1 MPNILINQNSGIIEF
16 NTGIAGS
23 AVFDTNL
30 SGLRMTYD
38 QFGGVNLLSYNT
50 NVSSGLDRFTIDGSN
65 GRLFSVTDNL
75 AGSLFSVNDIA
86 GLPIIEAFDDNT
98 VVMGAFN
105 RNDFIITGGCVGI
118 GALPNTGFTKLLV
131 NGTGVFGTSN
141 TNYTRLVSN
150 PLSVIGSGNTFVQ
163 LNIQNLAIGNSA
175 SSDLVLT
182 SNAGT
187 DDNFYVDLG
196 INNSGYNQ
204 AAYNI
209 GSSGDGYLYIHGG
222 NLTIGT
228 QSPNKTIKFHTDG
241 TTSANQIA
249 EINSTGYFSPN
260 KAVIAL
266 SGFFGRNNSF
276 RGTDITIAGGESNI
290 VSGNLSQIVGGLNN
304 SITGCF
310 SNINGGCFNVIHGNV
325 NTIGGG
331 IRNAIGGCCSTANT
345 YFPTTL
351 NNFIGGGTGNCIS
364 PNQCSNFIGGGTS
377 NLIISPLAQSILV
390 NHNSI
395 LGGTNNIIDAGQ
407 CSSILGGCYN
417 SVGFVMSTI
426 VGGAL
431 NCINSSFSTIAYGYK
446 NTGICFGSVNFI
458 GGEANRMNSSY
469 DSAILG
475 GCDNKMFGNCSSI
488 VGGHSNKVGVGDGSN
503 CRQANASFIGGGGFN
518 IITGTVANCSSV
530 SEYSLIVGGYANK
543 ITTCYASILGGRQNI
558 VSHVGATVIGDGGAR
573 DKVSRGVCSLS
584 LDFNGGIFLTGSNI
598 TLSPSPL
605 PGRVDFCDSNLI
617 NATPQI
623 LTVRDNFNITS
634 AYNSRVILV
643 NSAAAPV
650 TGFLISGQSTGFNA
664 SLIQIGAGQI
674 QITGSGIGI
683 VISSYNN
690 QYKTA
695 GQFATISLLHTGSNG
710 YIIYGN
716 TSV

>member
-1 MPNILINQNSGIIEF
+1 MPNILINPRSGILEF
-16 NTGIAGS
+16 NTGIAGG

-38 QFGGVNLLSYNT
+38 NFGGVNLLSYNT
-50 NVSSGLDRFTIDGSN
+50 NVSSGLDRFTIDGAN

-75 AGSLFSVNDIA
+75 SGSLFSVNDIA

-105 RNDFIITGGCVGI
+105 KNDFIISGGCVGI
-118 GALPNTGFTKLLV
+118 GALPDTGFTKLLV

-141 TNYTRLVSN
+141 TNYTRLTSN

-163 LNIQNLAIGNSA
+163 LNIQNLAIGDSA

-187 DDNFYVDLG
+187 DDSFYLDLG

-209 GSSGDGYLYIHGG
+209 GNSGDGYLYIHGG

-228 QSPNKTIKFHTDG
+228 QSPNRTIKFHTDG

-266 SGFFGRNNSF
+266 SGFFGRNNRF
-276 RGTDITIAGGESNI
+276 VGADVTMGGGENNI
-290 VSGNLSQIVGGLNN
+290 ISGNDSIIVGGLNN

-310 SNINGGCFNVIHGNV
+310 SNIAGGCFNLIHGNV

-331 IRNAIGGCCSTANT
+331 TRNAIGACCNSANL
-345 YFPTTL
+345 YFTTTL
-351 NNFIGGGTGNCIS
+351 NNFIGGGSGHCVS
-364 PNQCSNFIGGGTS
+364 PNSCYNFIGGGTNNTINSPIAQYVCMNHNIILGGQS
-377 NLIISPLAQSILV
+377 NCMVGSAGC
-390 NHNSI
+390 NSI
-395 LGGTNNIIDAGQ
+395 LGGFCNTL
-407 CSSILGGCYN
+407 SSCT
-417 SVGFVMSTI
+417 STI
-426 VGGAL
+426 VGGCC
-431 NCINSSFSTIAYGYK
+431 NNMSHPNSIIAYGAC
-446 NTGICFGSVNFI
+446 NTGSAAQSSPGIFI
-458 GGEANRMNSSY
+458 GGINNRIDTSSS
-469 DSAILG
+469 SAILG
-475 GCDNKMFGNCSSI
+475 GCDNKIYGNCSSI
-488 VGGHSNKVGVGDGSN
+488 IGGHSNKIGFLGDTARLGYS
-503 CRQANASFIGGGGFN
+503 SFIGGGGFN
-518 IITGTVANCSSV
+518 IITGTQPSCSTIT
-530 SEYSLIVGGYANK
+530 EYSLIVGGYANK
-543 ITTCYASILGGRQNI
+543 ITSCFASILGGRQNL
-558 VSHVGATVIGDGGAR
+558 VTHVGATVIGDGGAR

-617 NATPQI
+617 NATPNI
-623 LTVRDNFNITS
+623 LNVNSNFSIGTG
-634 AYNSRVILV
+634 YNSRVVLANSGSIL
-643 NSAAAPV
+643 
-650 TGFLISGQSTGFNA
+650 TGTISLGNPTGFN
-664 SLIQIGAGQI
+664 SSIIQIGVGQV
-674 QITGSGIGI
+674 QITGAAG
-683 VISSYNN
+683 VIIQTYNN
-690 QYKTA
+690 QFKTA
-695 GQFATISLLHTGSNG
+695 GQYATVSLLHSGNDG
-710 YIIYGN
+710 YIMYGN
-716 TSV
+716 TA

>member
-1 MPNILINQNSGIIEF
+1 MPNILINPNSGILEF
-16 NTGIAGS
+16 STGIAGS
-23 AVFDTNL
+23 SAFDTNL

-75 AGSLFSVNDIA
+75 SGSLFSVNDIA

-105 RNDFIITGGCVGI
+105 RNDFVITGGCVGI

-163 LNIQNLAIGNSA
+163 LNIQNLAIGDAA

-209 GSSGDGYLYIHGG
+209 GSSGDAYLYVHGG

-228 QSPNKTIKFHTDG
+228 QSPNRTIKFHTDG

-249 EINSTGYFSPN
+249 EINFTGYFSPN
-260 KAVIAL
+260 KAVTAL
-266 SGFFGRNNSF
+266 SGFFGRNNTGI
-276 RGTDITIAGGESNI
+276 GTDIAMGGGENNTISGNESVIAGGF
-290 VSGNLSQIVGGLNN
+290 NN
-304 SITGCF
+304 KITGNF
-310 SNINGGCFNVIHGNV
+310 SNINGGCFNLINGNL
-325 NTIGGG
+325 NTIAGGA
-331 IRNAIGGCCSTANT
+331 RNTIAYESSSRLYTS
-345 YFPTTL
+345 TTL
-351 NNFIGGGTGNCIS
+351 NNFIGGGCGNYIS
-364 PNQCSNFIGGGTS
+364 TNQCNNVIVGGVNNRVTSFNAQFVPVLTNSIIGGAD
-377 NLIISPLAQSILV
+377 NSICGGCLNV
-390 NHNSI
+390 I
-395 LGGTNNIIDAGQ
+395 LGGSFNSNLA
-407 CSSILGGCYN
+407 CSSAVVAGFCNNMGLGCSALGYGVCNTGEAVVGGIGPVFLGGDRN
-417 SVGFVMSTI
+417 RI
-426 VGGAL
+426 
-431 NCINSSFSTIAYGYK
+431 SS
-446 NTGICFGSVNFI
+446 
-458 GGEANRMNSSY
+458 SSS
-469 DSAILG
+469 SAILA
-475 GCDNKMFGNCSSI
+475 GCDNKMYGNCSSI
-488 VGGHSNKVGVGDGSN
+488 IGGHSNTLGVWS

-518 IITGTVANCSSV
+518 IITGTEASCTTT
-530 SEYSLIVGGYANK
+530 SEYSLIVGGYANR
-543 ITTCYASILGGRQNI
+543 ITNCYGSILGGRQNL
-558 VSHVGATVIGDGGAR
+558 VTHVGATVIGDGAAR
-573 DKVSRGVCSLS
+573 DKISRGACSLS

-605 PGRVDFCDSNLI
+605 PGRVDFCNANLI
-617 NATPQI
+617 NATPNI
-623 LTVRDNFNITS
+623 LNVNTNFSIGTG
-634 AYNSRVILV
+634 YNSRVVLANSGSIL
-643 NSAAAPV
+643 
-650 TGFLISGQSTGFNA
+650 TGTISLGNPTGFN
-664 SLIQIGAGQI
+664 SSIIQIGVGQV
-674 QITGSGIGI
+674 QITGSAG
-683 VISSYNN
+683 VIIQAYNN
-690 QYKTA
+690 QFKTA
-695 GQFATISLLHTGSNG
+695 GSYATISLLHSGNNG

-716 TSV
+716 TTL